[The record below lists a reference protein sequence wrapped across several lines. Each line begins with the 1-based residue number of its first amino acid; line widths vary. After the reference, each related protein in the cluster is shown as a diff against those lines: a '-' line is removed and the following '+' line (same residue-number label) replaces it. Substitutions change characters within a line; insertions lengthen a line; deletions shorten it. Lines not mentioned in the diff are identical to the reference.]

1 VYSGRFG
8 TSFAP
13 AVGADAGTCGGSWG
27 PPSCCSFGIWGL
39 LVPPGSGIEWLIGY
53 QPWLDQ
59 IHRNLEL
66 REQTLMREE
75 PPVDLLS
82 TARKEGPESE
92 AKVWLE
98 DGEALDLHD
107 RDLRYADFFAS
118 SLWDADLR
126 EAELQ
131 GANLRW
137 AKLQG
142 ASLRNAVVYGT
153 DFWGAELSL
162 TDLRGVCSLP
172 VGWKCPPKSGPPS
185 CESDWSPFSGI
196 EELEA
201 KGKPMTFLCAL
212 G

>member
-1 VYSGRFG
+1 MWGIL
-8 TSFAP
+8 
-13 AVGADAGTCGGSWG
+13 GSTFLLF
-27 PPSCCSFGIWGL
+27 FGIWSL

-75 PPVDLLS
+75 PPVELLS

-98 DGEALDLHD
+98 NGEALDLHD

-118 SLWDADLR
+118 SLWDVDLR

-131 GANLRW
+131 GANLR
-137 AKLQG
+137 
-142 ASLRNAVVYGT
+142 
-153 DFWGAELSL
+153 
-162 TDLRGVCSLP
+162 
-172 VGWKCPPKSGPPS
+172 
-185 CESDWSPFSGI
+185 
-196 EELEA
+196 
-201 KGKPMTFLCAL
+201 
-212 G
+212 